1 MMIGLGFGLM
11 VLLQVGVA
19 TANGK
24 KDVPYIQEGW
34 LRPEH
39 RGIVRAHGSR
49 LSKAGSERITFVG
62 SLARTIGGKADTA
75 TVRLTFEFPGSF
87 RMDDSNGK
95 QLLSY
100 DGSNPTSKS
109 AAYAKS
115 DSDLLEA
122 FVVDSVDSFL
132 SGQLN
137 GVTALGE
144 QGLTALSGG
153 YAVAAPAKSYRLAH
167 VLSGAVGSR
176 ARKTYCFRG
185 DNQLLERVITVALD
199 NKGQPTT
206 ETVYDKWTVVNGQM
220 LPYSIVR
227 VENGIAVFSFVA
239 KDVSVSQALED
250 NEFKQ

>member
-1 MMIGLGFGLM
+1 MMTGLAVGLL
-11 VLLQVGVA
+11 LLQQVAGA

-62 SLARTIGGKADTA
+62 SLARTIGGKAETS
-75 TVRLTFEFPGSF
+75 TVRLTFEFPGSL

-95 QLLSY
+95 QLLGY
-100 DGSNPTSKS
+100 DGSNPASKS

-115 DSDLLEA
+115 DADLLEA

-167 VLSGAVGSR
+167 VLSGAAGARV
-176 ARKTYCFRG
+176 RKTYCFRG

-199 NKGQPTT
+199 NKGQATS
-206 ETVYDKWTVVNGQM
+206 ETVYDKWTVVSGQV

-239 KDVSVSQALED
+239 KDVSVSQALD
-250 NEFKQ
+250 DSEFKQ